1 MSNQIQIK
9 VSELNQLN
17 PLMIAD
23 DNRVEQK
30 FILMYNA
37 IWGTDQGTQIYERKS
52 SIFGRYY
59 RINRNYKDVLRC
71 PYTVV
76 SWISP

>member
-37 IWGTDQGTQIYERKS
+37 IWGTDQGTQIYEKEKFNFRKIFQDKTEVHRRS
-52 SIFGRYY
+52 PFSIYA
-59 RINRNYKDVLRC
+59 
-71 PYTVV
+71 
-76 SWISP
+76 